1 MHEIVIIQRMVKP
14 NQKDIMKIT
23 NKGFQKKHKIDAEIL
38 QKKKEIKRE
47 CGRSTYENMSEE
59 DKKKVKRI

>member
-38 QKKKEIKRE
+38 QKKKRNKTR
-47 CGRSTYENMSEE
+47 MW
-59 DKKKVKRI
+59 KKYI